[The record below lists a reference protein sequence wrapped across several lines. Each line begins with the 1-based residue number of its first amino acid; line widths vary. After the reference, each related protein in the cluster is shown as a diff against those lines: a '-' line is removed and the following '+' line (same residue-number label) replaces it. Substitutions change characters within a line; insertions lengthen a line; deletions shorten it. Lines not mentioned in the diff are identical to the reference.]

1 MQLCVNAWCCFLGL
15 SRVNS
20 RGESAALNA
29 ISGQS
34 SSKGRSLNVGGH
46 QCCFI
51 TISIFFFFFCY
62 LLGKEREKSE
72 LIYFLVLIDFG
83 GMATSK

>member
-1 MQLCVNAWCCFLGL
+1 MWA
-15 SRVNS
+15 
-20 RGESAALNA
+20 A
-29 ISGQS
+29 ISVASLQS
-34 SSKGRSLNVGGH
+34 V
-46 QCCFI
+46 
-51 TISIFFFFFCY
+51 FFFFFCY